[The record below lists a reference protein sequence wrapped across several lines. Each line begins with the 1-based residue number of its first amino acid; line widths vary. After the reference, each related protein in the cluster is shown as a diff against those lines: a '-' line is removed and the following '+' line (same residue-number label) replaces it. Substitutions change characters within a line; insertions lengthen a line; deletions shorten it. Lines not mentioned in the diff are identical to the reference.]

1 MGEINKTTDEPKLIH
16 RREIHYHRNK
26 TKTKEEKEE
35 ENATLKTKK

>member
-26 TKTKEEKEE
+26 TQKEEKEE